1 MGSVKKTEKQA
12 AAKKKLLA
20 LAEFRHRLRA
30 FLRFSEVAAE
40 EAGLRAQQYQLLQ
53 VVGAA
58 PEDEPPTIAYVASR
72 LFLRHNSAVELVDRT
87 EQQGLLEREVDAND
101 HRKIL
106 LRLTRRGEEVLA
118 SLVALHIEQL
128 KQWGPEMIEVL
139 RRVTGEANGAVAQT
153 KPASRRL
160 MEQSGGSGKAAAG
173 KPLALAEVKR

>member
-1 MGSVKKTEKQA
+1 MGNVKRTEKQA

-20 LAEFRHRLRA
+20 VAEFRHHLRA

-58 PEDEPPTIAYVASR
+58 PGDEPPTIAYVANR

-87 EQQGLLEREVDAND
+87 EQQELLEREVDAND

-106 LRLTRRGEEVLA
+106 LRLTRRGEELLA
-118 SLVALHIEQL
+118 SLVVVHMEQL

-139 RRVTGEANGAVAQT
+139 RRVTGEASGA
-153 KPASRRL
+153 PAHVKTVSRN
-160 MEQSGGSGKAAAG
+160 
-173 KPLALAEVKR
+173 

>member
-1 MGSVKKTEKQA
+1 MGNVKRTEKQA

-20 LAEFRHRLRA
+20 VAEFRHYLRA

-58 PEDEPPTIAYVASR
+58 PGDEPPTIAYVADR

-87 EQQGLLEREVDAND
+87 EQQELLEREVDAND

-106 LRLTRRGEEVLA
+106 LRLTRRGEELLA
-118 SLVALHIEQL
+118 SLVVVHMEQL

-139 RRVTGEANGAVAQT
+139 RRVTGEASGAPAQV
-153 KPASRRL
+153 KPVSRN
-160 MEQSGGSGKAAAG
+160 
-173 KPLALAEVKR
+173 